1 MVGYLD
7 TDQLTL
13 GPGVV
18 CLGFFD
24 GVHLGHRAIIDQ
36 GKQKAAELGLPLYV
50 HTYDIPP
57 MNLVK
62 HADAVK
68 ELSPLPQKAALL
80 EEAGVDVVAVSRFDD
95 RLMRMDGSHFFSDI
109 LLERLHA
116 RHLVIGFDHRFG
128 YKGSTDAKALGAL
141 CARSGIGLSVV
152 GAVTLPDGRA
162 ISSSAIRKALTR
174 GDTALAQRM
183 LGRPVTQAMKDIFF
197 SINRET
203 EKVEEGFA

>member
-1 MVGYLD
+1 MIGYLD
-7 TDQLTL
+7 TDKLIL

-36 GKQKAAELGLPLYV
+36 GKQKAAELCLPLYV
-50 HTYDIPP
+50 HTYDLPP
-57 MNLVK
+57 MNLIK
-62 HADAVK
+62 HAGAVK

-80 EEAGVDVVAVSRFDD
+80 EEAGVDVVAVSRFDE
-95 RLMRMDGSHFFSDI
+95 RLMRMDGCQFFYDI
-109 LLERLHA
+109 LIDRLHA
-116 RHLVIGFDHRFG
+116 RHLVIGYNHRFG
-128 YKGSTDAKALGAL
+128 YKGSTDAKALEAL
-141 CARSGIGLSVV
+141 CERSGIGLSVV
-152 GAVTLPDGRA
+152 SAVSLPDGRA
-162 ISSSAIRKALTR
+162 ISSSAIRNALTR

-197 SINRET
+197 STNRET